1 MYVDSIVEI
10 KHFIN
15 TFSLMWKKLK
25 KLMILSVLNS
35 FKLGERNLMTS
46 LIFCAAILSFILIDF
61 DLLSGRCTLGGIGT
75 KQRIRP
81 KGGCCN

>member
-25 KLMILSVLNS
+25 KTNDFISLKQLQVGRKKFDDISDILC
-35 FKLGERNLMTS
+35 G
-46 LIFCAAILSFILIDF
+46 DF
-61 DLLSGRCTLGGIGT
+61 VFYSDRL
-75 KQRIRP
+75 
-81 KGGCCN
+81 